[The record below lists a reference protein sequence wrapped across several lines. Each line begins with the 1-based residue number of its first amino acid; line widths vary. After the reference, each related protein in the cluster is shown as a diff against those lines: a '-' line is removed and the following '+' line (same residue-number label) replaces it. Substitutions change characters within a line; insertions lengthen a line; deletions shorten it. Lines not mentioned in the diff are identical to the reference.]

1 MMNNYKSPLIKR
13 LNSLF
18 AARDVTPNRVAML
31 GGMRQSSLS
40 DILIGRTK
48 EPRLDTLQSIAR
60 GLGISLTELLD
71 FPPYNQRPDGSSK
84 KEEESRWEKLGNAL
98 TADEKERVRKI
109 LSDDI

>member
-71 FPPYNQRPDGSSK
+71 FSALQSAT
-84 KEEESRWEKLGNAL
+84 RWFFQKRRRIKVG
-98 TADEKERVRKI
+98 KVR
-109 LSDDI
+109 